1 MTSLGTS
8 LPFCRIPTYVPRA
21 VYAPPVDFG
30 GGGLGLEPF
39 STFTD
44 WALAPLARRS
54 AGPIAFQRPIAL
66 DMSESETAYD
76 IIADTPGL
84 KREELDVSQVGD
96 DSLKISMR
104 QSEKQEEVRE
114 GGCGPPDCS

>member
-1 MTSLGTS
+1 
-8 LPFCRIPTYVPRA
+8 
-21 VYAPPVDFG
+21 
-30 GGGLGLEPF
+30 
-39 STFTD
+39 
-44 WALAPLARRS
+44 
-54 AGPIAFQRPIAL
+54 
-66 DMSESETAYD
+66 MSESETAYD